1 MIREEML
8 VPAQKSIDSR
18 SLTSLASST
27 QVALLPE
34 TEYIEFNCENQP
46 IYVHIGAAATTATNG
61 YDWYVMPGQTKHF
74 RITESMRKND
84 TYVAIIEKAA
94 SATAT
99 VIQYPRN

>member
-1 MIREEML
+1 MNREEML
-8 VPAQKSIDSR
+8 VPAQKAIDSR

-27 QVALLPE
+27 QVALLD
-34 TEYIEFNCENQP
+34 TAEYVEINCENQP
-46 IYVHIGAAATTATNG
+46 IYVHIGAAATTANGG
-61 YDWYVMPGQTKHF
+61 YDWFVTKHF

-84 TYVAIIEKAA
+84 TYIAIIEKAA